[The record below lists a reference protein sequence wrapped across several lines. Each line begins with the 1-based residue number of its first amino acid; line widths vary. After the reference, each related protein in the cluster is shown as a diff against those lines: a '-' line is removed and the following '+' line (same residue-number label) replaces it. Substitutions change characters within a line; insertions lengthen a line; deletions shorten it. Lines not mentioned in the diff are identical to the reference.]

1 MCADHDRHALLC
13 AQTVARMRIFA
24 GPLRMGDGQ
33 ATYTTLDENAVQ
45 VRLRMIFLT
54 ELMGARA
61 ASRSPPRCFSTPH
74 IRTRPEEACKQYLG
88 EAPITLS
95 WQAPRGE
102 APDTICGKR
111 HIAHVVWRWAEH
123 APPPSPP
130 PPHPAQ
136 PPSLTSRPHRRR
148 LYGRR
153 ARAAAEPMLA
163 VALTVADALTTSIL
177 AAAAE
182 CTAVESS
189 PPFSPL
195 PPSPPPPSP
204 PPPLPPPPLPPPPS
218 PWCGQD
224 VRPHAQR
231 IINMFL
237 TYV

>member
-1 MCADHDRHALLC
+1 MKISVEAAVEASEATLEL
-13 AQTVARMRIFA
+13 APPVTV
-24 GPLRMGDGQ
+24 P
-33 ATYTTLDENAVQ
+33 Q
-45 VRLRMIFLT
+45 VEDCG

-148 LYGRR
+148 PYGRR
-153 ARAAAEPMLA
+153 ARAAAEPKLA

-195 PPSPPPPSP
+195 PPSPRRLRRRHPCRRHP
-204 PPPLPPPPLPPPPS
+204 
-218 PWCGQD
+218 CRH
-224 VRPHAQR
+224 RPRLGAAK
-231 IINMFL
+231 
-237 TYV
+237 T